1 MKIVER
7 AQRLSAD
14 VKQWANA
21 KVATVIGIAAAGAS
35 SAFAQTAGDPF
46 TDALDTITT
55 NVTTYGGALVGL
67 AAVGVVF
74 MIAIKYVK
82 KLRGAA

>member
-1 MKIVER
+1 MNQIKRVSLV
-7 AQRLSAD
+7 ALASA
-14 VKQWANA
+14 APLA
-21 KVATVIGIAAAGAS
+21 
-35 SAFAQTAGDPF
+35 AFAEGATDPFQTAL
-46 TDALDTITT
+46 TSITA
-55 NVTTYGGALVGL
+55 NVNTYGAALVGL

>member
-1 MKIVER
+1 MNQIKR
-7 AQRLSAD
+7 ASLVAL
-14 VKQWANA
+14 
-21 KVATVIGIAAAGAS
+21 ATVAPVA
-35 SAFAQTAGDPF
+35 AFAQATDPF
-46 TDALDTITT
+46 NDALTEITT

-82 KLRGAA
+82 KLRSAA